1 MPVPIISFETG
12 QYCTYPDLDI
22 MDKYTGNMV
31 PVNYYSIKKHMEKCG
46 VSNRMKDYAK
56 ASGDLAVKLYKEDIE
71 AVMRTHHI
79 GGFQLLALTDYTGQ
93 DTATI
98 GILDAFFESKGFISP
113 AEFRNFCG
121 PVVPLFKAKRIF
133 TVGEIL
139 HAQLDLY
146 DYGEKAI
153 PDPTYKIT
161 LSKEDQVLFTA
172 KTTDSPN

>member
-1 MPVPIISFETG
+1 MHLPITAEA
-12 QYCTYPDLDI
+12 TY
-22 MDKYTGNMV
+22 
-31 PVNYYSIKKHMEKCG
+31 
-46 VSNRMKDYAK
+46 
-56 ASGDLAVKLYKEDIE
+56 
-71 AVMRTHHI
+71 
-79 GGFQLLALTDYTGQ
+79 
-93 DTATI
+93 TATI

-153 PDPTYKIT
+153 PDPTYKLT
-161 LSKEDQVLFTA
+161 LFQRRSGSLYCKDHRF
-172 KTTDSPN
+172 PN